1 MNSAE
6 LKTTS
11 PTPPK
16 EGLEKQKPGY
26 ITANPLSYNV
36 IKEIRE
42 NLKKNPTE
50 AENIIWEYLRNKKT
64 GHKIRRQHIIDNFIA
79 DFVCLPLK
87 VVIEIDGRIHQ
98 FQKEY
103 DHMRT
108 LRFTELGY
116 SIVRFSNKEV
126 LTNPELVYL
135 KIKKILDGEEI
146 IISPPLDGLGEVI

>member
-1 MNSAE
+1 MNSAK

-26 ITANPLSYNV
+26 ITANPLSYNI

-42 NLKKNPTE
+42 NLKKNPTD
-50 AENIIWEYLRNKKT
+50 AEKIIWEYLRNKKT

-103 DHMRT
+103 DQMRT
-108 LRFTELGY
+108 ARFHELGY
-116 SIVRFSNKEV
+116 KIVRFTNDEV
-126 LTNPELVYL
+126 IVNPELVFS
-135 KIKKILDGEEI
+135 KIKNILDEKENP
-146 IISPPLDGLGEVI
+146 ISPPLEGLGEVI